1 MPTVTVIIPVKNRP
15 EFLKRCLMS
24 IDEQRNL
31 KEKVE
36 VIVVDDNSVDNTI
49 AVAREWADGPHQ
61 AYLTARLAT
70 VSGHGAAAARNHG
83 ARLATGRWLLFFDS
97 DDVMRP
103 HHLAN
108 VIAAINEHEGN
119 ADLIGWDVIHVK
131 PPSKRRVKFKTE
143 DTMYDHLMHG
153 LLSTQ
158 RYCLTRKAFMESGGY
173 DKSLMGW
180 IDWEF
185 GVRLLMDGLRVA
197 KSDAK
202 NAEVEVMIHDE
213 SITGRSFSHYPERW
227 ENAINAVRQEA
238 VRRGRFDLLFWVD
251 LKAVILAADYNLE
264 GAEEEGKRLLEET
277 LKQVPDMK
285 ARKRLKRL
293 YLSKLVTKRGT
304 ARLAR
309 LFIPS
314 PQAVIKK

>member
-1 MPTVTVIIPVKNRP
+1 M
-15 EFLKRCLMS
+15 
-24 IDEQRNL
+24 
-31 KEKVE
+31 
-36 VIVVDDNSVDNTI
+36 IVVDDNSVDNTVE
-49 AVAREWADGPHQ
+49 VARDWTEGPHQ

-97 DDVMRP
+97 DDVMGP
-103 HHLAN
+103 DHLAN

-119 ADLIGWDVIHVK
+119 ADLIGWDVMHVK
-131 PPSKRRVKFKTE
+131 SPSKKRVKFKTE
-143 DTMYDHLMHG
+143 DTMYEHLMHG

-158 RYCLTRKAFMESGGY
+158 RYCLTRSAFVESGGY

-180 IDWEF
+180 DDWEF
-185 GVRLLMDGLRVA
+185 GVRLLMNGVRIA

-202 NAEVEVMIHDE
+202 KAGVEVTIHDE

-227 ENAINAVRQEA
+227 EDAINAVRKEA
-238 VRRGRFDLLFWVD
+238 VRRGRYDLLFWVD
-251 LKAVILAADYNLE
+251 LKAVILAADYHLE
-264 GAEEEGKRLLEET
+264 GAEGEGKRLLEET
-277 LKQVPDMK
+277 LKQVPDVK

-314 PQAVIKK
+314 PKAVVE